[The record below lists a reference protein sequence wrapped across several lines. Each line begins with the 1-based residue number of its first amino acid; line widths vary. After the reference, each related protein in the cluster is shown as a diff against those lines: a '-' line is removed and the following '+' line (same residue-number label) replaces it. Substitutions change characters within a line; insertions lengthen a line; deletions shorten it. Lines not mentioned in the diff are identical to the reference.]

1 MLKIIA
7 KSFIQFFLY
16 PYITALVCFL
26 LRTFKIFMLK
36 EKYLFEI
43 YILHSFIS
51 HCKTMKLCQRPNHM
65 VEFQIHKM
73 NNSRATYCVRLTNK
87 TEKAVTVTAPSS
99 NIYDNQ

>member
-1 MLKIIA
+1 
-7 KSFIQFFLY
+7 
-16 PYITALVCFL
+16 
-26 LRTFKIFMLK
+26 
-36 EKYLFEI
+36 
-43 YILHSFIS
+43 
-51 HCKTMKLCQRPNHM
+51 MKLCQRPNHM